1 MPAKVIE
8 DLNAPEIFCS
18 GVWSF
23 SVMDGVVSLTLVS
36 RRANNAKP
44 GLPAEMVVT
53 GRLVMPV
60 GGAQNLASGLYNF
73 LKSRGLDPVP
83 KPADPK
89 DVQ

>member
-1 MPAKVIE
+1 
-8 DLNAPEIFCS
+8 
-18 GVWSF
+18 
-23 SVMDGVVSLTLVS
+23 
-36 RRANNAKP
+36 
-44 GLPAEMVVT
+44 
-53 GRLVMPV
+53 MPV